1 MTTPLYPDK
10 HNSRMHFIEIVI
22 ILVFHKV
29 VSEVF
34 KHFKQDGDYFGIVI
48 FVSDSF
54 TAFRKGES

>member
-1 MTTPLYPDK
+1 
-10 HNSRMHFIEIVI
+10 MHFIEIVI
-22 ILVFHKV
+22 ILVFHEV

-34 KHFKQDGDYFGIVI
+34 KHLKQDGDYFGIVI

>member
-1 MTTPLYPDK
+1 
-10 HNSRMHFIEIVI
+10 MHFIEKVI

-34 KHFKQDGDYFGIVI
+34 KHFEQDCDYFGIVV

-54 TAFRKGES
+54 TAFRKGGS